1 MRARWLV
8 GLLAGIVA
16 GSMVLATGAAAQARP
31 DSFDHPEHAKLF
43 PRCETCHVG
52 AVREGAS
59 IWPTTAS
66 CESCHDGTIEKRVRW
81 TPRTGPVPG
90 NLKFDHLVHRRSAG
104 PASARTGATAP
115 TCASCHQPTGSGWM
129 TTRRAIVGQCLDC
142 HKLPTEHLAVADT
155 ACATCHLSLVE
166 ARTLPEARIKAFGTP
181 PSHKA
186 PGFMVKGVAGH
197 GELAKGTG
205 PIKVAASCS
214 TCHARDFCI
223 SCHVNAPE
231 TPLIQALGPD
241 ARSLAIKAELKA
253 PASHRGVDFDR
264 RHGVKTGPKTE
275 KCSTCHTRE
284 SCTACHAGVPAP
296 AVRAL
301 ASAGPGRAEGAQ
313 VVRKKPANHTAVFG
327 NQHAS
332 AASAAERS
340 CSTCHVRTM
349 CLSCHRPDAGRA
361 SGFHPTGFLSRHPSA
376 AYAREASCSDCHD
389 SRQFCASCH
398 VQAGMTSSRLLG
410 TGANY
415 HDGKRVFLFGHG
427 QAARQGL
434 ESCVSC
440 HAERDCLTCHS
451 SVGGRR
457 FNPHGPG
464 FDPNRLARKNPQM
477 CSACHGLNIPRR

>member
-1 MRARWLV
+1 MMPRWLPA
-8 GLLAGIVA
+8 LLA
-16 GSMVLATGAAAQARP
+16 SLLLPLAAAAQQRP
-31 DSFDHPEHAKLF
+31 DGFDHPAHAKLF

-52 AVREGAS
+52 AVRPDAS

-66 CESCHDGTIEKRVRW
+66 CESCHDGTIERRVRW
-81 TPRTGPVPG
+81 SPRSAAVPT

-104 PASARTGATAP
+104 PAASRAGGAPP
-115 TCASCHQPTGSGWM
+115 TCGSCHQPSGSGWM
-129 TTRRAIVGQCLDC
+129 TTRRTIVGQCLDC
-142 HKLPTEHLAVADT
+142 HKLPAEHLAVADT
-155 ACATCHLSLVE
+155 ACSTCHLSLVD
-166 ARTLPEARIKAFGTP
+166 AKTLPESRIKAFGTP
-181 PSHKA
+181 PSHKD
-186 PGFMVKGVAGH
+186 PGFMVKGLKGH
-197 GELAKGTG
+197 GALAKGSGT
-205 PIKVAASCS
+205 IRVSASCS
-214 TCHARDFCI
+214 TCHARDFCL

-231 TPLIQALGPD
+231 TPLIQGLGPD

-253 PASHRGVDFDR
+253 PATHRSADFDR
-264 RHGVKTGPKTE
+264 RHGTRIGARAE

-301 ASAGPGRAEGAQ
+301 AAFGPGRAAGAL
-313 VVRKKPANHTAVFG
+313 VARKKPVNHTANFG
-327 NQHAS
+327 EKHGPVAS
-332 AASAAERS
+332 AAARS
-340 CSTCHVRTM
+340 CSTCHVRTT
-349 CLSCHRPDAGRA
+349 CLECHRPDAART
-361 SGFHPTGFLSRHPSA
+361 SGFHPTGFLNRHPSA

-398 VQAGMTSSRLLG
+398 NQAGMTSSRLLG

-415 HDGKRVFLFGHG
+415 PDAKQTFLFGHG
-427 QAARQGL
+427 QTARQGL
-434 ESCVSC
+434 ESCDSC

-477 CSACHGLNIPRR
+477 CAACHGLNIPRR